1 MKKEKKRIIVI
12 LTVILILFC
21 IFTYFVAAESASQTI
36 KLLDNSFKSMGINA
50 SEFVSVELITML
62 LQVSAIVIGVLNAL
76 ILILLLTMKKQ
87 ENKTLIKILLII
99 SIVFGV
105 GCSDWALILSV
116 VNLVLFLSKSSWIE
130 EKRNLKET
138 ITEKKEEVKKV
149 VKKGKDV
156 EKLKLLKN
164 SKSDYIWTGVLIVV
178 YYFLLFVPV
187 SFSNA
192 ALNVTYQILVYLFLM
207 LFSIFVFRKTF
218 TRDFRE
224 LSKNFKGY
232 AVLSLK
238 YWGLMYLTLVVI
250 GIIKVLVLGTNSVT
264 SNEAILNS
272 LPLWFVAPISVIYAP
287 LVEESIFRGSFRR
300 FIKNDVVFIVV
311 SGLLF
316 GLLHTLSETELL
328 PFVINTLLY
337 GAMGAWLAAAYV
349 KTNNMASNMLVH
361 FYQNAFSAIMMIL
374 ASFMH

>member
-62 LQVSAIVIGVLNAL
+62 LQVSAVVIGVLNAL

-87 ENKTLIKILLII
+87 ENKILIKILLII

-130 EKRNLKET
+130 EKKNLKET
-138 ITEKKEEVKKV
+138 ITEKKEEIKKV
-149 VKKGKDV
+149 VKKDKDV
-156 EKLKLLKN
+156 AKLKLLKN
-164 SKSDYIWTGVLIVV
+164 SKSDYIWAGVLIVV

-238 YWGLMYLTLVVI
+238 YWGMMYLTLVVI
-250 GIIKVLVLGTNSVT
+250 GIIKVLVLGTNLVT

-287 LVEESIFRGSFRR
+287 LVEESVFRGSFRR

-361 FYQNAFSAIMMIL
+361 FYQNAFSVIVMIL
-374 ASFMH
+374 SSFMH